1 MLTLG
6 RNAEVIAK
14 ILGDFIVFIQRV
26 SYLMIGVVNIFC
38 LLIFIS
44 AVLNKLQKL
53 FDLAPLMRIHYSKH
67 EFVFNVNGD
76 K

>member
-26 SYLMIGVVNIFC
+26 SYLMIVNIFC

-44 AVLNKLQKL
+44 VVLNKLQKL
-53 FDLAPLMRIHYSKH
+53 FDFAPLMRIHYSKH